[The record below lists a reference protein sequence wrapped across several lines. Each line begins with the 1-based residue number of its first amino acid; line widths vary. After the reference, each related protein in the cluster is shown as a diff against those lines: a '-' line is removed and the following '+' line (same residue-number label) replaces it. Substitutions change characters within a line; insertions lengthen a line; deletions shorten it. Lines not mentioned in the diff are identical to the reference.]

1 MCFTRRPAAMNNLHL
16 FELINASPGL
26 SPLRLAL
33 ATALAEWVIYL
44 LPLGAA
50 VAWLAGD
57 RATRSELLHMLL
69 VLLLALLAAQFV
81 AHAWPQPRPSALHVG
96 TQYVAHAD
104 DPGLPSEHVT
114 VFWSLALAA
123 LATRRFAVWAFP
135 LLAAGL
141 LVGVSRVYL
150 GIHFPYDVL
159 AAAPDALLAA
169 GIGLALR
176 KPLSPV
182 VLRVLVLYD
191 RATSLVAA
199 RLR

>member
-1 MCFTRRPAAMNNLHL
+1 MDNLHL

-33 ATALAEWVIYL
+33 ATTLAQWVIYL
-44 LPLGAA
+44 LPLGCGL
-50 VAWLAGD
+50 AWFVGD
-57 RATRSELLHMLL
+57 RAARHELLHMLL
-69 VLLLALLAAQFV
+69 VVLLALLAAAVV
-81 AHAWPQPRPSALHVG
+81 AHGWPQPRPFALHVG
-96 TQYVAHAD
+96 TQYLAHAD

-135 LLAAGL
+135 LMAVGL

-169 GIGLALR
+169 ALGIALR

-182 VLRVLVLYD
+182 VSRIVVLYD
-191 RATSLVAA
+191 RAARLVAA
-199 RLR
+199 RLL

>member
-1 MCFTRRPAAMNNLHL
+1 MDNLHL

-33 ATALAEWVIYL
+33 ATALAQWVIYL
-44 LPLGAA
+44 LPLGCGL
-50 VAWLAGD
+50 AWFVGD
-57 RATRSELLHMLL
+57 RAARRELLHMLL
-69 VLLLALLAAQFV
+69 VVLLALLAAAFV
-81 AHAWPQPRPSALHVG
+81 AHGWPQPRPFALHVG
-96 TQYVAHAD
+96 TQYLAHAD

-135 LLAAGL
+135 LMAVGL

-169 GIGLALR
+169 ALGIALR

-182 VLRVLVLYD
+182 VSRIVVLYD
-191 RATSLVAA
+191 RAARLVAA
-199 RLR
+199 RLL

>member
-1 MCFTRRPAAMNNLHL
+1 MDNLHL

-44 LPLGAA
+44 VPLGWAL
-50 VAWLAGD
+50 AWLVGD
-57 RATRSELLHMLL
+57 RATRRELLQMLL
-69 VLLLALLAAQFV
+69 VLLLALFTAQLV
-81 AHAWPQPRPSALHVG
+81 AHAWPQPRPFALHVG
-96 TQYVAHAD
+96 TQYLAHAN

-123 LATRRFAVWAFP
+123 LATRQFAVWAFP
-135 LLAAGL
+135 LLAVGL

-150 GIHFPYDVL
+150 GIHFPYDIL

-169 GIGLALR
+169 AIGLALR
-176 KPLSPV
+176 KPLSPIV
-182 VLRVLVLYD
+182 SRIVVLYD
-191 RATSLVAA
+191 RATGFVAA

>member
-1 MCFTRRPAAMNNLHL
+1 MDNLHL
-16 FELINASPGL
+16 FELINAPPGIG
-26 SPLRLAL
+26 PLRLAF

-44 LPLGAA
+44 LPLSGAA
-50 VAWLAGD
+50 AWLVGD
-57 RATRSELLHMLL
+57 RATRGELLHML
-69 VLLLALLAAQFV
+69 VVVLLALLAAALV
-81 AHAWPQPRPSALHVG
+81 AQVWPQPRPFALHVG
-96 TQYVAHAD
+96 TQYLAHAD
-104 DPGLPSEHVT
+104 GPGLPSAHVT

-123 LATRRFAVWAFP
+123 LATRRFPVWAFP

-150 GIHFPYDVL
+150 GLHFPYDVL

-169 GIGLALR
+169 AVGLALR
-176 KPLSPV
+176 KPLSPLV
-182 VLRVLVLYD
+182 SRFLVLYD